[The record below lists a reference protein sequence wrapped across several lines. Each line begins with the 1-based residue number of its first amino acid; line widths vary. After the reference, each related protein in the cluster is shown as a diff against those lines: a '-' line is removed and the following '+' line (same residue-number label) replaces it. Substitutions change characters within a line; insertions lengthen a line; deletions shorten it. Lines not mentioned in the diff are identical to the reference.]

1 MIREERLNRLTE
13 YAKSKQY
20 VSIDELITL
29 LNVSKS
35 TVHRDLAALEKL
47 GVLSLSRGGAL
58 YAGDAGSAEPTYIEK
73 NKSNTTEKDNIGKAA
88 ADFIHPGETA
98 FIGAGTTARCMVPY
112 LGRIPAFNL
121 VTNDVMIAADCTD
134 YSNVNVTVT
143 GGQLRRNYY
152 TLRGFAAENYISN
165 MHIDVSFWGMDA
177 VDPENGCFIAN
188 ADEVSLIQKVI
199 SISGKVVLLCDHS
212 KFDNKAFMLVC
223 PMDKISTIIT
233 DKGADSSILEKLRL
247 QNIDIILV

>member
-13 YAKSKQY
+13 YARSKQY
-20 VSIDELITL
+20 VSIDELISL

-47 GVLSLSRGGAL
+47 GVLVLSRGGAL
-58 YAGDAGSAEPTYIEK
+58 YNGSVNSAEPTYVEK
-73 NKSNTTEKDNIGKAA
+73 NKSNTTEKDRIGKAA
-88 ADFIHPGETA
+88 VSLIRPGGTA

-112 LGRIPAFNL
+112 LGGIPSFNL
-121 VTNDVMIAADCTD
+121 VTNDVLIAADCSD
-134 YSNVNVTVT
+134 YTNVNVTVT

-177 VDPENGCFIAN
+177 VDPQNGCFIAN

-199 SISGKVVLLCDHS
+199 SISEKVVLLCDHS
-212 KFDNKAFMLVC
+212 KFHNKAFMLVC
-223 PMDKISTIIT
+223 PLDKISTIIT
-233 DKGADSSILEKLRL
+233 DEDVAPSVLEMLRM
-247 QNIDIILV
+247 QNLDIRLV